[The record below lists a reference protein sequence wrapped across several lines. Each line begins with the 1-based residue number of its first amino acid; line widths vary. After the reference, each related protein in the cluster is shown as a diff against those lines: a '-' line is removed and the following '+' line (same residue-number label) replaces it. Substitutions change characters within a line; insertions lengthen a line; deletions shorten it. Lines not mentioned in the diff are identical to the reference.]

1 MQITARNRHAT
12 ASALSL
18 PSSAQGSDTGR
29 GMLVCGHVL
38 STFVALFLFFDG
50 GARLVRF
57 APYVEGTVKFG
68 YADHLASWIGLVLI
82 LSTLLYVIPRTAVLG
97 AILLTGYL
105 GGATASQ
112 LRGRPVVPLP
122 RRLRGS
128 GLGRALPARRPAAR
142 AHPAAT
148 LSGRR

>member
-29 GMLVCGHVL
+29 GMLVGGHVL

-112 LRGRPVVPLP
+112 LRADDPWFLFPVAFGVLAWGGLYL
-122 RRLRGS
+122 RDARLR
-128 GLGRALPARRPAAR
+128 ALIPLR
-142 AHPAAT
+142 H
-148 LSGRR
+148 

>member
-1 MQITARNRHAT
+1 MQIMARNRHAT

-18 PSSAQGSDTGR
+18 PPSAQVGDTGR
-29 GMLVCGHVL
+29 RMLVGGRVL

-68 YADHLASWIGLVLI
+68 YADHLAAWIGLVLI

-112 LRGRPVVPLP
+112 VRADDPWFLFPVAFGVLAWGGLYLRDA
-122 RRLRGS
+122 RLR
-128 GLGRALPARRPAAR
+128 ALIPLRR
-142 AHPAAT
+142 
-148 LSGRR
+148 

>member
-29 GMLVCGHVL
+29 GMLVGGHVL

-112 LRGRPVVPLP
+112 LRADDPWFLFPVSFGVLAWGGLYL
-122 RRLRGS
+122 RDARLR
-128 GLGRALPARRPAAR
+128 ALIPLRR
-142 AHPAAT
+142 
-148 LSGRR
+148 

>member
-29 GMLVCGHVL
+29 GMLVGGHVL

-112 LRGRPVVPLP
+112 LRADDPWFLFPVAFGVLAWGGLYL
-122 RRLRGS
+122 RDARLR
-128 GLGRALPARRPAAR
+128 ALIPLRR
-142 AHPAAT
+142 
-148 LSGRR
+148 